1 MRRDVSP
8 LRLKAAW
15 VVAVGT
21 DALQVFIFPAT
32 IEGVFSP
39 VEVVLDFVAMGVLS
53 WLVGWHWAFLPS
65 IIVELV
71 PGLDLAPTWTIG
83 LAIATRGL
91 NTQAPAS
98 GVPSDVAPGS
108 PKDVTPADE
117 AHTITVEAKS
127 NPAPETSSKKP

>member
-1 MRRDVSP
+1 MRGEVAP

-15 VVAVGT
+15 VVAVGI

-39 VEVVLDFVAMGVLS
+39 LEVALDFIAMAVLS

-65 IIVELV
+65 IIVELI
-71 PGLDLAPTWTIG
+71 PGLDLAPTWTIA

-91 NTQAPAS
+91 NTQRPAS
-98 GVPSDVAPGS
+98 GSPERVA
-108 PKDVTPADE
+108 PKDVTPADD

-127 NPAPETSSKKP
+127 SPSNQDLGPKS

>member
-15 VVAVGT
+15 AVAVGT

-65 IIVELV
+65 IVVELV

-98 GVPSDVAPGS
+98 AAPKDAAPGS

-127 NPAPETSSKKP
+127 SPASEGSGKKP